1 MDCRFRYKSGE
12 IIIIKRN
19 MKNTIEAEIKIK
31 PISVNKIWQGRRF
44 KTKAY
49 SDFITEALYK
59 MPKRKKLEGKQL
71 GVFFDIFCKSATRS
85 DLDNFL
91 KPAID
96 LLVRNEWIEDDRFIY
111 FIQAQKFLVKE
122 ASEEKIKVRI
132 IEL

>member
-1 MDCRFRYKSGE
+1 
-12 IIIIKRN
+12 

-71 GVFFDIFCKSATRS
+71 GVFFDIFCKQATRS